1 MKDIRIQPRISTYR
15 QRFENSVKGPEDT
28 VKDMTIKL
36 NMKDPRDLSKIEGH
50 SQEMKTDIKNY
61 KRRIND

>member
-15 QRFENSVKGPEDT
+15 QRFENSVKGSEET

-36 NMKDPRDLSKIEGH
+36 NIGELHMKDQRDLSKIEGR
-50 SQEMKTDIKNY
+50 SQEMKT
-61 KRRIND
+61 